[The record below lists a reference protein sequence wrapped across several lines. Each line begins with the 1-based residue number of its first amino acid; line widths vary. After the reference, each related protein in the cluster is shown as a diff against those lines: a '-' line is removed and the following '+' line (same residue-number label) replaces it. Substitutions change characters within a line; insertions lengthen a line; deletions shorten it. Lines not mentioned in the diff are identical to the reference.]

1 MFIEARR
8 FTEEQKMM
16 IERIKIFLGE
26 EALRYMIS
34 VFSHCNTKQTND
46 PEYFIQSC
54 WNKQIREFV
63 DSVDGR
69 WAISPNPEIFPPDNP
84 VHQKRLQELQNII
97 ASLNGVYINDLLEKA
112 RKEQEETERIARIA
126 EEKRQ
131 RE

>member
-63 DSVDGR
+63 DSVNGR
-69 WAISPNPEIFPPDNP
+69 WAISPNPEIFPPGNL
-84 VHQKRLQELQNII
+84 VHKERLKRLRNHITSI
-97 ASLNGVYINDLLEKA
+97 NGVYTSEILEKA
-112 RKEQEETERIARIA
+112 RKE
-126 EEKRQ
+126 
-131 RE
+131 